1 MRALVASGSPARA
14 RVTLRSSSRAVLPR
28 RFSLATSRRG
38 RPQGSRASSWPLAAF
53 GPGASGFR
61 GQGEYFTHVV
71 KPGENMSFIADD
83 YRTTVEALRLANG
96 LRHASGDVIYE
107 GQRVRV
113 PVTGAN
119 RDVVELARERAVA
132 AAERAAA
139 ADAAKLPRR
148 PSPSAASSAAA
159 ASAYP
164 PPADP
169 KSWGPPYSHMRRG
182 EVTPLTRLE
191 VEAMLPRRG
200 LGSNA
205 RLKKPAADVSA
216 DALDDLASARA
227 ADVLLLVEIPDCEW
241 CAATRPAF
249 RQLAK
254 SRASTDPRA
263 TRVCAFEA
271 KTPEDRQWA
280 HKHLAAHSFPTVI
293 ALPRR
298 GGVYKYGGDDRSV
311 PFISAFADQA
321 FSAAHSV
328 GAPPRSAS
336 AEALSPASPAQA
348 LAGAFSGVLAR
359 AVGAEAAGVVGVAA
373 NAVAPY
379 ALVSA
384 GVALFLSAALKLV
397 GGEKSAAARDGRAGS
412 RLDAAGAFGRG
423 GPGAAEVSPRGPPPL
438 VNPATGEPIA
448 PAAAARFEASELAAR
463 EARAE
468 RRRAEAEAR
477 RLSREEAKADAD
489 AIPAGAS
496 VETLA
501 EWVGMVEEEM
511 GEIARRFAFLVS
523 AWVRLQV
530 RLWRARFAPPPK
542 TNAGGGYEYP

>member
-1 MRALVASGSPARA
+1 
-14 RVTLRSSSRAVLPR
+14 
-28 RFSLATSRRG
+28 
-38 RPQGSRASSWPLAAF
+38 
-53 GPGASGFR
+53 
-61 GQGEYFTHVV
+61 
-71 KPGENMSFIADD
+71 
-83 YRTTVEALRLANG
+83 
-96 LRHASGDVIYE
+96 
-107 GQRVRV
+107 
-113 PVTGAN
+113 
-119 RDVVELARERAVA
+119 
-132 AAERAAA
+132 
-139 ADAAKLPRR
+139 
-148 PSPSAASSAAA
+148 
-159 ASAYP
+159 
-164 PPADP
+164 
-169 KSWGPPYSHMRRG
+169 
-182 EVTPLTRLE
+182 
-191 VEAMLPRRG
+191 MLPRRG

-205 RLKKPAADVSA
+205 RLKKPAAADVSA

-348 LAGAFSGVLAR
+348 LAGAFSAR
-359 AVGAEAAGVVGVAA
+359 AAAPSGGPPGPSAW
-373 NAVAPY
+373 PRTRSRQ

-384 GVALFLSAALKLV
+384 GVALFLSAAQARRRREKR
-397 GGEKSAAARDGRAGS
+397 GGRGRRAGS
-412 RLDAAGAFGRG
+412 RDAAGAFGRG
-423 GPGAAEVSPRGPPPL
+423 GPARRRFFLAARRRR
-438 VNPATGEPIA
+438 EPGDGRA
-448 PAAAARFEASELAAR
+448 DRAAAAARFEASELAAR
-463 EARAE
+463 EARA

-489 AIPAGAS
+489 ATPRGERGDA
-496 VETLA
+496 A
-501 EWVGMVEEEM
+501 EWVGMAEEEM
-511 GEIARRFAFLVS
+511 GEIARRFALLVS

-530 RLWRARFAPPPK
+530 RLWRAVRAAAQN
-542 TNAGGGYEYP
+542 NAGGGYEYPW

>member
-28 RFSLATSRRG
+28 RFSLATTRRG
-38 RPQGSRASSWPLAAF
+38 RPQGSRASWPLAAF

-132 AAERAAA
+132 AA
-139 ADAAKLPRR
+139 
-148 PSPSAASSAAA
+148 

-164 PPADP
+164 PPVDP

-205 RLKKPAADVSA
+205 RRNKPAADFSA
-216 DALDDLASARA
+216 DTLDDLASARA
-227 ADVLLLVEIPDCEW
+227 ADVLLLVEIPECEW

-254 SRASTDPRA
+254 SRASTDPRG
-263 TRVCAFEA
+263 TRVCAFDA

-348 LAGAFSGVLAR
+348 LAGAVSGALTR

-511 GEIARRFAFLVS
+511 GELARRFAFLVS